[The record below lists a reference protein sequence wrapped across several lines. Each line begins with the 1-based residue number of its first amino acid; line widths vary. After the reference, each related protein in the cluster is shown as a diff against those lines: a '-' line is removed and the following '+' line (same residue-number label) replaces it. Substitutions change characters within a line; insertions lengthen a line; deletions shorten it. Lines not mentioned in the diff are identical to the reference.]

1 MNLHTIAVT
10 TEGIVHGTS
19 IRPRNVPRALILLFS
34 KSAIPMPNM
43 SWITTTS
50 ATKTKVFLK

>member
-1 MNLHTIAVT
+1 MNLQTIAVT
-10 TEGIVHGTS
+10 TEGIVQGTS
-19 IRPRNVPRALILLFS
+19 IRPRSVPRALILLFS